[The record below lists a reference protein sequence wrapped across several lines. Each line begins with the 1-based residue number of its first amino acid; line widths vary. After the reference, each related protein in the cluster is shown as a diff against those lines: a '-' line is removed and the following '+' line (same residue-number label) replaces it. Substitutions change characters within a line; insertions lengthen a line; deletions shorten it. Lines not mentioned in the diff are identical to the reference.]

1 MHALYLTSVEAS
13 SGKSVVAIGV
23 METLTRSVR
32 RVGYFRPVVRFGDR
46 IDSQIE
52 LMRARYRLTQ
62 TYDES
67 FGVTGRDTRE
77 FGGTHVDP
85 ALVSRI
91 IERFQVLASRCDY
104 VLIEGTDYQGASK
117 AFQFA
122 LNAEIASNLGATA
135 LVCLSAAGH
144 RPDQVNSALNAAIEG
159 LWDRR
164 VPTVAAF
171 VNRVLPADAQAM
183 ADAVKGAPVPVWLL
197 PQMPSLGWPTIREI
211 GMATRAKVI
220 AGSEE
225 DLGRAVPDV
234 KVAAMSVPRLMDR
247 LKDGTLVVTPGD
259 RSDVLMAAYATRQS
273 EAIPKV
279 SGLLLTGGLAPDPT
293 ILKFAQGIKDT
304 ALPILLTDLDTFE
317 TAAAISGLTAQI
329 APEDSRKITDALS
342 LFEESVDEALLEE
355 RVEVT
360 RSTTMTP
367 MMFEH
372 QLVERARSQRRH
384 IVLPEGDDDRIL
396 QAADRLLRRNVV
408 DLTLLG
414 RPDLLT
420 ERARQL
426 GLDISAAR
434 IIDPV
439 TDPLR
444 EVFTEDLFG
453 LRKSRGLARDAA
465 YDLVADVSYF
475 GTMMVWKGLADGMV
489 SGAAHTTAHTIRPAL
504 QIIKTTPGVSIV
516 SSVFFMALEDRV
528 LVYGDCAVNPDPNAE
543 QLADIAISS
552 AETARAFGIEPRIA
566 LLSYSTGTSGA
577 GADVEKVRAATE
589 IAKQRRPDLAIDGP
603 IQYDAAVDASVAKS
617 KLPGS
622 QVAGRATV
630 FIFPDLNTG
639 NNTYKAVQ
647 RSANAV
653 AIGPVLQGLRLP
665 VNDLSR
671 GALVEDIINTVV
683 ITAVQA
689 QQVDEQRV
697 GAQKTRTQPAEV
709 GDRSWRATGAG
720 ARGTGPAGKPGPTE
734 KGS

>member
-32 RVGYFRPVVRFGDR
+32 RVGYFRPVVRFGDQV
-46 IDSQIE
+46 DSQIE
-52 LMRARYRLTQ
+52 LMRTRYRLNQ

-67 FGVTGRDTRE
+67 YGVTGRETRE

-144 RPDQVNSALNAAIEG
+144 RPDQVNSSLNAAIEG

-171 VNRVLPADAQAM
+171 VNRVKPAELEAM
-183 ADAVKGAPVPVWLL
+183 AAAVKGAPVPVWLL

-211 GMATRAKVI
+211 GMAASAKVI

-225 DLGRAVPDV
+225 DLSRAVPDV

-247 LKDGTLVVTPGD
+247 LKDGTLIVTPGD

-279 SGLLLTGGLAPDPT
+279 SGVLLTGGLAPDPT
-293 ILKFAQGIKDT
+293 ILKFAQGIRDT
-304 ALPILLTDLDTFE
+304 ALPILLTDLDTYE
-317 TAAAISGLTAQI
+317 TAAAISGLTSQI
-329 APEDSRKITDALS
+329 GAGDSRKIADALS

-360 RSTTMTP
+360 KSTTMTP

-414 RPDLLT
+414 RSDLLT
-420 ERARQL
+420 DRARQL

-444 EVFTEDLFG
+444 EVFTEDLFR

-504 QIIKTTPGVSIV
+504 QIIKTSPGVSIV

-552 AETARAFGIEPRIA
+552 AETAKAFGIEPRIA

-589 IAKQRRPDLAIDGP
+589 IAKQRRPDLAIEGP

-689 QQVDEQRV
+689 QQADDRRS
-697 GAQKTRTQPAEV
+697 GAQKQAQPA
-709 GDRSWRATGAG
+709 DAG
-720 ARGTGPAGKPGPTE
+720 ARGARPAGRPSRTE
-734 KGS
+734 KGGR